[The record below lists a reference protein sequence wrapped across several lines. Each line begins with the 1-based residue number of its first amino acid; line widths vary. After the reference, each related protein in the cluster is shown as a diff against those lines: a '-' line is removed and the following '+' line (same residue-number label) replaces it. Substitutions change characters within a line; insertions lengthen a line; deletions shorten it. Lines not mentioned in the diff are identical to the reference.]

1 MSSKFGIHEKFAL
14 SQFGA
19 VFAAFF
25 LILQLVLDRGDNLFL
40 FIALGTLV
48 VTIFFYR
55 LLAPL
60 NRLWLGFG
68 HVMGRVIGSF
78 LLGIVFFLF
87 LTPLS
92 AARKLF
98 GGKGMDITFREK
110 TPSFWVE
117 REIRKTT
124 CDDFEKQF

>member
-1 MSSKFGIHEKFAL
+1 MSSKLGDHEKFAL

-40 FIALGTLV
+40 FIATGTLV

-68 HVMGRVIGSF
+68 HVIGRVIGGF
-78 LLGIVFFLF
+78 LLGIVFFVF

-92 AARKLF
+92 VARKLL
-98 GGKGMDITFREK
+98 GGKGMDITFREE
-110 TPSFWVE
+110 TTSFWTE
-117 REIRKTT
+117 RKIKKTT